1 MPLQRKKNTEMRA
14 SAKFGNNADQKT
26 GMGRLGNPASCRTNF
41 YSRAKWN
48 ILVLCMKQHWPY
60 GQLFDSICPL
70 TNEPLVTQLMA
81 AGYT

>member
-41 YSRAKWN
+41 YFPSQMEHFGA
-48 ILVLCMKQHWPY
+48 VH
-60 GQLFDSICPL
+60 
-70 TNEPLVTQLMA
+70 EA
-81 AGYT
+81 ALAIWATV